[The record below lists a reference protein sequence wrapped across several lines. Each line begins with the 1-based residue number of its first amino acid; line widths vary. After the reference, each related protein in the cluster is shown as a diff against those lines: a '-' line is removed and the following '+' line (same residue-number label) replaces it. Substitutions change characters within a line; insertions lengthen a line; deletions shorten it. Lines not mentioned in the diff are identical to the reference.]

1 MDGGRRQLVGI
12 DLTIV
17 IGPSGWPIICKES
30 IVTPTLRGERTNFS
44 SLASNGIRADA
55 STDIEEGGGICKNSS
70 RRHAVLLHACI
81 DHGSILRGETS
92 RDFLMMQICQ
102 ITRS

>member
-55 STDIEEGGGICKNSS
+55 STDIEEGGGSARILPEDMPSS
-70 RRHAVLLHACI
+70 FMHA
-81 DHGSILRGETS
+81 SITGASFEVKRPGTS
-92 RDFLMMQICQ
+92 
-102 ITRS
+102 